1 MRLLRVAENFPR
13 RVGVAVM
20 AVLAFSN
27 GWAQDGPETTALSDR
42 AALVALYNATGGPAW
57 KDNSNWLTAA
67 PLADW
72 FGVAVD
78 GRGRV
83 QHLALGENGL
93 RGQIPPTVASL
104 GELRVLDLSRNEL
117 TGSIPAELG
126 GLALLEDLLLAENGL
141 SGAIPGEL
149 GRLRSLWWLDLRAN
163 ALSGSIP
170 PELGELEQLSWM
182 TLSENLLS
190 GPIPAA
196 LGKLSGLQSLSLNGN
211 LLRGQVPAE
220 LGNLA
225 ELATLWLGDNDL
237 EGALP
242 VELANLGNLEHL
254 RTDGNETC
262 APRDAAFQ
270 FWLANVSFVGVN
282 CPPPDASIVDVA
294 FAYTAAARTRLGG
307 PRRVQAELD
316 LLIAEANFAFSRSG
330 VDLRLAHAAS
340 LEVDHPRFADSAVD
354 LESLK
359 DPSDGYFDEVHQV
372 RDTVGADIVVLLVG
386 SSDWVSDSKVCGRAS
401 QLTGAWLQE
410 SFASDA
416 FAVMNADCGAN
427 TFVHE
432 LGHIMGVAHDRYEAC
447 SGAQCFAGAFPY
459 GHGYVNQRAFDPGAS
474 WSARWRSVMAY
485 DDQCRDAGFHCLELL
500 QFSSPEREHQGDV
513 MGVPGRHE
521 SNHVNGPADAVRT
534 LNLTRELVSNFRPRR
549 LRGTP
554 VTVSFDAGPYSAA
567 EGGDTAFVTV
577 RISEAAV
584 GDVAIPLTVA
594 LEQGASYDDFSGVP
608 VHVVVPNGESTATF
622 TVVAIDDEF
631 DDDAE
636 RLVLG
641 LGRLPYG
648 ASEGGRPTAP
658 ITLVDNDLTTQ
669 AISLPSGEQILL
681 QKDGDG
687 PWMLDGDHATNGIE
701 VVREGRTFALELAD
715 DHWRLALYTVRTAA
729 GQTSV
734 RDGIEATLANLHHPS
749 TAIVDSA
756 GSLYIADTGHHRI
769 RKVDPLGVISTVAGT
784 GDWGFSGD
792 GGPATAA
799 RLARPQGLAL
809 GSAGD
814 LFLADSGNS
823 RIRRID
829 ALTQTIETIAGTGE
843 FGWSDDVE
851 LALASAI
858 ANPTGLATDGAGGLY
873 VSDPATGRIRRI
885 DTENGTINNTAGS
898 DNLEN
903 LENLGNLGDG
913 GHATQ
918 AWLNWPTGIAFG
930 VDGDLYVA
938 DTLNH
943 RLRRIDAETGVIV
956 TVAGGDRAGYTGD
969 GGDARAATLFGP
981 HGVTVDAEGNVF
993 LADTWNHAIREI
1005 NAVTG
1010 AIRTVAGTGDGGP
1023 GGDGEAATAAQLGA
1037 PEGVAVDAG
1046 GNVYVVDTGSH
1057 RVRRIDRNTG
1067 IITTVAGSERPNW
1080 DESQAEQARLLYPAS
1095 LALDHAGDV
1104 VFVDSQQV
1112 WKLDSAGMIE
1122 RLAGSGSYGDRGDG
1136 GAATEADFRNLQGIA
1151 VDMAGNVYLADS
1163 SNHRIR
1169 RIDGATGIIETIA
1182 GTGRAG
1188 GSGDGGAATGAEL
1201 ARPEGVAVDNA
1212 GYVYIAD
1219 TGNRRVRR
1227 VDLTTWRI
1235 DTVSATSRDGNWAD
1249 RGLASGT
1256 LLRDPIAVAVDNGGN
1271 LLIADRSGNR
1281 VLRVDVHSQVIET
1294 VLEAE
1299 HPQALAVDD
1308 SGNIFVGLEHRILR
1322 VGPSG
1327 DTITVAGTGRRGYA
1341 GDGQP
1346 AGAAEVTVSGIAVD
1360 RAGRVWFTDPP
1371 ARRIRVLEPH
1381 NTGN

>member
-1 MRLLRVAENFPR
+1 MRVLRVAENFPR
-13 RVGVAVM
+13 RVGVAAM

-27 GWAQDGPETTALSDR
+27 GWAQDGPETTAGSDR

-57 KDNSNWLTAA
+57 KDSSNWLTAA

-141 SGAIPGEL
+141 SGPIPGEL
-149 GRLRSLWWLDLRAN
+149 GRLQSLWGLDLRAN
-163 ALSGSIP
+163 ALSGPIP
-170 PELGELEQLSWM
+170 PELGELEQLSSM
-182 TLSENLLS
+182 ALSENLLS
-190 GPIPAA
+190 GPIPAT
-196 LGKLSGLQSLSLNGN
+196 LGKLSGLQSLWLNRN
-211 LLRGQVPAE
+211 LLRGQVPPE
-220 LGNLA
+220 LADLA
-225 ELATLWLGDNDL
+225 ELATLLLGDNDL

-242 VELANLGNLEHL
+242 VELANLGILEHL
-254 RTDGNETC
+254 WTEGNETC

-282 CPPPDASIVDVA
+282 CPPPEASIVDVA

-307 PRRVQAELD
+307 ARRVQAELD
-316 LLIAEANFAFSRSG
+316 LLIAEANFAYSRSG
-330 VDLRLAHAAS
+330 VDLRLTHAAS
-340 LEVDHPRFADSAVD
+340 IEVDHPRLSDSAVD
-354 LESLK
+354 LESLR
-359 DPSDGYFDEVHQV
+359 DPSDGYFDEVHEL
-372 RDTVGADIVVLLVG
+372 RDTAGADIVVLLVG
-386 SSDWVSDSKVCGRAS
+386 SSDWVSYSRVCGQAN
-401 QLTGAWLQE
+401 QLTGAWLRE
-410 SFASDA
+410 SFASYA
-416 FAVMNADCGAN
+416 FAVMDADCGGN

-447 SGAQCFAGAFPY
+447 RGAQCLEGAFPY

-474 WSARWRSVMAY
+474 WSARWRSIMAY
-485 DDQCRDAGFHCLELL
+485 DDQCRDAGFQCLELL
-500 QFSSPEREHQGDV
+500 QFSSPERKHQGDV

-521 SNHVNGPADAVRT
+521 SNHVNGPVDAVRT

-584 GDVAIPLTVA
+584 GDVTIPLTVA
-594 LEQGASYDDFSGVP
+594 LEQGASYGDFSGVP
-608 VHVVVPNGESTATF
+608 VHVVVPNGESTTTF
-622 TVVAIDDEF
+622 NVVAIDDEF

-669 AISLPSGEQILL
+669 AISLPSGGQILL
-681 QKDGDG
+681 QRDGDG

-734 RDGIEATLANLHHPS
+734 RDGIEATLASLHNPS

-756 GSLYIADTGHHRI
+756 GSLYVADTGHHRI

-809 GSAGD
+809 GSGGD
-814 LFLADSGNS
+814 LFVADSGNS

-829 ALTQTIETIAGTGE
+829 ALTQTIETIAETGE
-843 FGWSDDVE
+843 FGWSDDVG

-873 VSDPATGRIRRI
+873 VSDRAI
-885 DTENGTINNTAGS
+885 GTIGRVDTAEGTISTVAGS
-898 DNLEN
+898 YNW
-903 LENLGNLGDG
+903 GNLGDG

-918 AWLNWPTGIAFG
+918 AWLNRPTGIAFG
-930 VDGDLYVA
+930 PDGDLYVA
-938 DTLNH
+938 DAFNH
-943 RLRRIDAETGVIV
+943 RLRWIDAETGVIM
-956 TVAGGDRAGYTGD
+956 TLAGGDRAGYTGD
-969 GGDARAATLFGP
+969 GGDARAATLFAP
-981 HGVTVDAEGNVF
+981 HGVAVDVEGNIYV
-993 LADTWNHAIREI
+993 ADTWNHAIRKI

-1010 AIRTVAGTGDGGP
+1010 KIQTIAGTGEGGF
-1023 GGDGEAATAAQLGA
+1023 GGDGEAATDAKLGV

-1046 GNVYVVDTGSH
+1046 GNVYVVDTGSQ

-1067 IITTVAGSERPNW
+1067 IITTVAGSARSYW
-1080 DESQAEQARLLYPAS
+1080 DGGQAEQAQLRSPAS
-1095 LALDHAGDV
+1095 LALDHAGNV
-1104 VFVDSQQV
+1104 IFVDSQRV

-1136 GAATEADFRNLQGIA
+1136 NAAIEAAFRSPEGIA
-1151 VDMAGNVYLADS
+1151 VDMAGSVYLADS
-1163 SNHRIR
+1163 WNHRVR
-1169 RIDGATGIIETIA
+1169 RIDGTTGIIETIA
-1182 GTGRAG
+1182 GTGLEG
-1188 GSGDGGAATGAEL
+1188 DSGDGGAATGAEL

-1249 RGLASGT
+1249 GGLASGT

-1308 SGNIFVGLEHRILR
+1308 SGNIFIGLEHRILR
-1322 VGPSG
+1322 VGPGG

-1346 AGAAEVTVSGIAVD
+1346 AGGAEVTVSGLAVD
-1360 RAGRVWFTDPP
+1360 SAGRVWFTDPP

-1381 NTGN
+1381 DVGH

>member
-1 MRLLRVAENFPR
+1 M
-13 RVGVAVM
+13 
-20 AVLAFSN
+20 
-27 GWAQDGPETTALSDR
+27 
-42 AALVALYNATGGPAW
+42 
-57 KDNSNWLTAA
+57 
-67 PLADW
+67 
-72 FGVAVD
+72 
-78 GRGRV
+78 
-83 QHLALGENGL
+83 
-93 RGQIPPTVASL
+93 
-104 GELRVLDLSRNEL
+104 

-141 SGAIPGEL
+141 SGPIPGEL
-149 GRLRSLWWLDLRAN
+149 GRLQSLWGLDLRAN
-163 ALSGSIP
+163 ALSGPIP
-170 PELGELEQLSWM
+170 PELGELEQLSSM
-182 TLSENLLS
+182 ALSENLLS
-190 GPIPAA
+190 GPIPAT
-196 LGKLSGLQSLSLNGN
+196 LGKLSGLQSLWLNRN
-211 LLRGQVPAE
+211 LLRGQVPPE
-220 LGNLA
+220 LADLA
-225 ELATLWLGDNDL
+225 ELATLLLGDNDL

-242 VELANLGNLEHL
+242 VELANLGILEHL
-254 RTDGNETC
+254 WTEGNETC

-282 CPPPDASIVDVA
+282 CPPPEASIVDVA

-307 PRRVQAELD
+307 ARRVQAELD
-316 LLIAEANFAFSRSG
+316 LLIAEANFAYSRSG
-330 VDLRLAHAAS
+330 VDLRLTHAAS
-340 LEVDHPRFADSAVD
+340 IEVDHPRLSDSAVD
-354 LESLK
+354 LESLR
-359 DPSDGYFDEVHQV
+359 DPSDGYFDEVHEL
-372 RDTVGADIVVLLVG
+372 RDTAGADIVVLLVG
-386 SSDWVSDSKVCGRAS
+386 SSDWVSYSRVCGQAN
-401 QLTGAWLQE
+401 QLTGAWLRE
-410 SFASDA
+410 SFASYA
-416 FAVMNADCGAN
+416 FAVMDADCGGN

-447 SGAQCFAGAFPY
+447 RGAQCLEGAFPY

-474 WSARWRSVMAY
+474 WSARWRSIMAY
-485 DDQCRDAGFHCLELL
+485 DDQCRDAGFQCLELL
-500 QFSSPEREHQGDV
+500 QFSSPERKHQGDV

-521 SNHVNGPADAVRT
+521 SNHVNGPVDAVRT

-584 GDVAIPLTVA
+584 GDVTIPLTVA
-594 LEQGASYDDFSGVP
+594 LEQGASYGDFSGVP
-608 VHVVVPNGESTATF
+608 VHVVVPNGESTTTF
-622 TVVAIDDEF
+622 NVVAIDDEF

-669 AISLPSGEQILL
+669 AISLPSGGQILL
-681 QKDGDG
+681 QRDGDG

-734 RDGIEATLANLHHPS
+734 RDGIEATLASLHNPS

-756 GSLYIADTGHHRI
+756 GSLYVADTGHHRI

-809 GSAGD
+809 GSGGD
-814 LFLADSGNS
+814 LFVADSGNS

-829 ALTQTIETIAGTGE
+829 ALTQTIETIAETGE
-843 FGWSDDVE
+843 FGWSDDVG

-873 VSDPATGRIRRI
+873 VSDRAI
-885 DTENGTINNTAGS
+885 GTIGRVDTAEGTISTVAGS
-898 DNLEN
+898 YNW
-903 LENLGNLGDG
+903 GNLGDG

-918 AWLNWPTGIAFG
+918 AWLNRPTGIAFG
-930 VDGDLYVA
+930 PDGDLYVA
-938 DTLNH
+938 DAFNH
-943 RLRRIDAETGVIV
+943 RLRWIDAETGVIM
-956 TVAGGDRAGYTGD
+956 TLAGGDRAGYTGD
-969 GGDARAATLFGP
+969 GGDARAATLFAP
-981 HGVTVDAEGNVF
+981 HGVAVDVEGNIYV
-993 LADTWNHAIREI
+993 ADTWNHAIRKI

-1010 AIRTVAGTGDGGP
+1010 KIQTIAGTGEGGF
-1023 GGDGEAATAAQLGA
+1023 GGDGEAATDAKLGV

-1046 GNVYVVDTGSH
+1046 GNVYVVDTGSQ

-1067 IITTVAGSERPNW
+1067 IITTVAGSARSYW
-1080 DESQAEQARLLYPAS
+1080 DGGQAEQAQLRSPAS
-1095 LALDHAGDV
+1095 LALDHAGNV
-1104 VFVDSQQV
+1104 IFVDSQRV

-1136 GAATEADFRNLQGIA
+1136 NAAIEAAFRSPEGIA
-1151 VDMAGNVYLADS
+1151 VDMAGSVYLADS
-1163 SNHRIR
+1163 WNHRVR
-1169 RIDGATGIIETIA
+1169 RIDGTTGIIETIA
-1182 GTGRAG
+1182 GTGLEG
-1188 GSGDGGAATGAEL
+1188 DSGDGGAATGAEL

-1249 RGLASGT
+1249 GGLASGT

-1308 SGNIFVGLEHRILR
+1308 SGNIFIGLEHRILR
-1322 VGPSG
+1322 VGPGG

-1346 AGAAEVTVSGIAVD
+1346 AGGAEVTVSGLAVD
-1360 RAGRVWFTDPP
+1360 SAGRVWFTDPP

-1381 NTGN
+1381 DVGH